1 MLPLMIYLFFGL
13 VSGKLK
19 GYDALVNIVLD
30 EAKEFIE
37 EQDGNTS
44 ERDFGLVVCK
54 GSSVMVVYPE
64 IGTEEIANPWASA

>member
-1 MLPLMIYLFFGL
+1 M
-13 VSGKLK
+13 SGKLK

-37 EQDGNTS
+37 TPDGNTVT
-44 ERDFGLVVCK
+44 RDFGLLVCK

-64 IGTEEIANPWASA
+64 TGTEEIANPWNAES